1 MTMLPRILLP
11 GEGEAVQIG
20 TTTKTTFKAVGH
32 ETDDRLGL
40 FEHRMEPG
48 APGASPHIHREQLEA
63 FYVLDGVVELHLD
76 GETFAAPPGTYVN
89 VPENMSHGFRNP
101 YQDQATMLI
110 IFTPAINREEYFR
123 GLAELYADGNRP
135 TEDELLDLMARY
147 DQFELTLDGTTSR
160 PGWGRH

>member
-1 MTMLPRILLP
+1 MTQLSKILLP
-11 GEGEAVQIG
+11 GEGESIQIG
-20 TTTKTTFKAVGH
+20 TTTHTTFKAAGG
-32 ETDDRLGL
+32 ETDERLGL

-48 APGASPHIHREQLEA
+48 APGASPHIHRKHIES
-63 FYVLDGVVELHLD
+63 FYILDGLVEMHLD
-76 GETFAAPPGTYVN
+76 GKSFPAPRGTFVN

-123 GLAELYADGNRP
+123 SLAHLYQNGRKAS
-135 TEDELLDLMARY
+135 EEELLELMATY
-147 DQFELTLDGTTSR
+147 DQFEVSIAGTD

>member
-1 MTMLPRILLP
+1 MTQLPRILLP
-11 GEGEAVQIG
+11 GEGESVQIG
-20 TTTKTTFKAVGH
+20 TTTHTTFKAVGA
-32 ETDDRLGL
+32 ETDNRLGI

-48 APGASPHIHREQLEA
+48 APGASPHIHKEQLEA

-76 GETFAAPPGTYVN
+76 GKTFAAPRGTYVN

-110 IFTPAINREEYFR
+110 IFTPTTNREEYFR
-123 GLAELYADGNRP
+123 GLAELYADGRKA
-135 TEDELLDLMARY
+135 TEDELLALMEKY
-147 DQFELTLDGTTSR
+147 DQFEVTIDGTV

>member
-1 MTMLPRILLP
+1 MTQLPRIHLP
-11 GEGEAVQIG
+11 GEGESVQIG
-20 TTTKTTFKAVGH
+20 TTTRTTFKAVGG
-32 ETDDRLGL
+32 ETDNRLGL

-48 APGASPHIHREQLEA
+48 APGASPHIHRKQLEA

-76 GETFAAPPGTYVN
+76 GQTFAAPKGTFVN

-101 YQDQATMLI
+101 YTDQATMLI

-123 GLAELYADGNRP
+123 SLAELYHDGRKA
-135 TEDELLDLMARY
+135 TEDELLDLMTRY
-147 DQFELTLDGTTSR
+147 DQYELTLDGTV

>member
-1 MTMLPRILLP
+1 MTMLPQILLP

-20 TTTKTTFKAVGH
+20 TTTQTTFKAVGGW
-32 ETDDRLGL
+32 TDNRLGI
-40 FEHRMEPG
+40 FEHRMDAG
-48 APGASPHIHREQLEA
+48 APGASPHVHREQLEA

-76 GETFAAPPGTYVN
+76 GESFAAPRGTYVN

-110 IFTPAINREEYFR
+110 IFTPTSNREEYFR

-135 TEDELLDLMARY
+135 TEDELLALMHSY
-147 DQFELTLDGTTSR
+147 DQFEVTLEGAA